1 VSPLLEV
8 NGLWAAL
15 ARGRRRTILLRAIEL
30 RVMPGE
36 VHGLVGES
44 GAGKSML
51 SRAVLGILPPD
62 VRIIRGGIALDGEDL
77 IGLSARAR
85 RALLGASLA
94 MIPQDP
100 MTALNPVRRI
110 GAQMVDGITLHL
122 KLDRKAALARSEE
135 LLASVHLREPKRILQ
150 QYPFE
155 LSGGMRQRVLIAM
168 AFACRPRL
176 IVADEPTTALDV
188 TVQRQILRLIRDLQE
203 QEGTA
208 ILFVTHDLGVVARI
222 CDTVTVLHTGRVVER
237 AAMLD
242 LFAAPQHAY
251 TKALMRAMPRYDRP
265 ADTLETVPPELTERL
280 RAEAEAMDH
289 AVA

>member
-1 VSPLLEV
+1 MRPLLEV
-8 NGLWAAL
+8 NSLWAAL
-15 ARGRRRTILLRAIEL
+15 ARRRQRTILLRSVDL
-30 RVMPGE
+30 NVMAGE

-51 SRAVLGILPPD
+51 ARAVLGILPPD
-62 VRIIRGGIALDGEDL
+62 VEIIRGGIALDGQDL
-77 IGLSARAR
+77 IGMTPRAR
-85 RALLGASLA
+85 RQLLGADLA
-94 MIPQDP
+94 LIPQDP

-110 GAQMVDGITLHL
+110 GSQMVDGLTLHL
-122 KLDRKAALARSEE
+122 KLDRKTALARCEE
-135 LLASVHLREPKRILQ
+135 LLASVHLRDPARILK

-168 AFACRPRL
+168 AFACKPRL
-176 IVADEPTTALDV
+176 IIADEPTTALDV

-203 QEGTA
+203 QAGTA

-222 CDTVTVLHTGRVVER
+222 CDQVTVLHTGRVVER
-237 AAMLD
+237 AKMLD
-242 LFAAPQHAY
+242 LFAAPQHDY
-251 TKALMRAMPRYDRP
+251 TRALMRAMPRYDRP
-265 ADTLETVPPELTERL
+265 ADTLIQVPIELAQRL